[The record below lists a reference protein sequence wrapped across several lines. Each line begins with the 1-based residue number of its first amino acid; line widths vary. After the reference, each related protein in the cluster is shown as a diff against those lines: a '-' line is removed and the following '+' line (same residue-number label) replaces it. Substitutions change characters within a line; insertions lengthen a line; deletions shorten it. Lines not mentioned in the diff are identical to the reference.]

1 MRLNPG
7 QGVDARP
14 ADRRHAQRGHS
25 PLAVP
30 VDDVL
35 QGQGRPVSSRARVAP
50 SWLRYALRP
59 VGRRILRLCAAF
71 SVVAGT
77 LAGVALAMTPAQA
90 APWDCAFG
98 SGEISNAGPEH
109 GGAGMTAWIPV
120 IAKEDVP
127 PSADPDRAK
136 RGRQINP
143 SDHTLLEVAGPRGL
157 LWSYTPQRV
166 KEDLDEFDV
175 GDPEDNFETK
185 CSIMDASATGL
196 AQMMF
201 SVGGFFGG
209 LTIGVKQLASNEAPF
224 ESFYTAQESLLNNL
238 NDKIGVPAI
247 ALAVAVTGF
256 WVLTRMQ
263 RRSDARETYSG
274 VIASG
279 IIVVIVAAILAGNNY
294 VHITRAVDTYTSEF
308 NSAVMDL
315 AIINKNKD
323 ASSPCYL
330 PSTSTRSAGDQA
342 QPARPA
348 PDNPQGPLT
357 YNLGKRV
364 SSCMLYEVLLFQP
377 WVNGQFGT
385 ERQLKADDLV
395 FDGKNYC
402 PDGQPPAYERPGNV
416 ESIEYRCAS
425 RPRNPGQQ
433 QARINLAVQQ
443 VIAQAMSRNE
453 TIDERDGR
461 AVDTDQHLSLW
472 KGVQYKVAQA
482 YEPNYEF
489 WRGTQP
495 TGRMATA
502 IAALFVNL
510 IAFIFVG
517 LLAVL
522 TIFWH
527 AVFLMAWIFLP
538 LIGAI
543 AAFPPARRIVRTVA
557 GIMVQAV
564 FLRCVF
570 GLVLALLLAVLNILQ
585 VASGGTVIKI
595 FLMLVATAAI
605 WKLLSALRSGAIAPQ
620 IVQEA
625 GQSGMMPSDS
635 ALLGRTG
642 QAAGGAYRFQRN
654 VRAGA
659 RAGGRSAGAAAE
671 GLGYAR
677 GSREWRAEVRRGRL
691 QGAVTGGRMTTPG
704 GRELVHAEEHAGASA
719 VGRTYRSAARQ
730 RVVDADE
737 PRRTEGSE
745 SADERHGKLVEENRR
760 SRTDAIRAARR
771 SRPTGSGSSGSG
783 TSGSGSSGS
792 GSSGSG
798 SSGAGS
804 DSNTTGGVRSGP
816 RSE

>member
-1 MRLNPG
+1 MRAETG

-14 ADRRHAQRGHS
+14 GDRTHAQRGHL

-30 VDDVL
+30 ARALPDAR
-35 QGQGRPVSSRARVAP
+35 GMRGSGRGFRR
-50 SWLRYALRP
+50 RLRP
-59 VGRRILRLCAAF
+59 LGRRVVRVCAAF
-71 SVVAGT
+71 GVVAGT
-77 LAGVALAMTPAQA
+77 LAGVALAMQPAQA

-127 PSADPDRAK
+127 PAADPDRAK
-136 RGRQINP
+136 RGRHANP

-166 KEDLDEFDV
+166 KEDLDEFDT

-238 NDKIGVPAI
+238 NDKIGVPAV

-256 WVLTRMQ
+256 WVLTRIQ

-294 VHITRAVDTYTSEF
+294 VHITKAVDKYTSEF

-330 PSTSTRSAGDQA
+330 PSTSTRSASTQA
-342 QPARPA
+342 GLRPA
-348 PDNPQGPLT
+348 PGDPQGALT

-385 ERQLKADDLV
+385 ERQLKANDLV

-416 ESIEYRCAS
+416 ESIEYRCAT

-443 VIAQAMSRNE
+443 VVAQSMSRNE
-453 TIDERDGR
+453 TIDESDGK

-585 VASGGTVIKI
+585 VARGGTVIKI

-620 IVQEA
+620 IVQDA
-625 GQSGMMPSDS
+625 GQSGVMPSDG
-635 ALLGRTG
+635 ALLGRAG
-642 QAAGGAYRFQRN
+642 QATGGAYRFQRN

-659 RAGGRSAGAAAE
+659 RVGGRSAGAAAE
-671 GLGYAR
+671 GLGYTR
-677 GSREWRAEVRRGRL
+677 GSREWRTEVRRGRL

-704 GRELVHAEEHAGASA
+704 GRELVHAEEHAGARA
-719 VGRTYRSAARQ
+719 AGETYRGAAARQ
-730 RVVDADE
+730 RVLDADE
-737 PRRTEGSE
+737 RRRTDGPE
-745 SADERHGKLVEENRR
+745 SSDERHGKVVEEVRR
-760 SRTDAIRAARR
+760 SRSEAMRAARG
-771 SRPTGSGSSGSG
+771 SRPPRSGS
-783 TSGSGSSGS
+783 SGSGSSGS

-798 SSGAGS
+798 SGGS
-804 DSNTTGGVRSGP
+804 GGVRSGP

>member
-1 MRLNPG
+1 MRAEPG
-7 QGVDARP
+7 QGIDARP
-14 ADRRHAQRGHS
+14 GDRRHAQRGHL

-30 VDDVL
+30 A
-35 QGQGRPVSSRARVAP
+35 RAIPERRG
-50 SWLRYALRP
+50 WRGLRRGFPRGLRRGFGSL
-59 VGRRILRLCAAF
+59 GRRVVRVCAAF
-71 SVVAGT
+71 GVVAGT
-77 LAGVALAMTPAQA
+77 LAGVALAMQPAQA

-127 PSADPDRAK
+127 PAADPDRAK
-136 RGRQINP
+136 RGRQANP

-166 KEDLDEFDV
+166 KEDLDEFDT

-238 NDKIGVPAI
+238 NDKIGVPAV

-279 IIVVIVAAILAGNNY
+279 VIVVIVAAILAGNNY

-323 ASSPCYL
+323 ASSACYL
-330 PSTSTRSAGDQA
+330 PSSSTRSAGNQ
-342 QPARPA
+342 ARPV
-348 PDNPQGPLT
+348 PDNPQGSLT

-395 FDGKNYC
+395 FDGKDHC

-416 ESIEYRCAS
+416 ESIEYRCAT

-433 QARINLAVQQ
+433 QGRINLAVQQ

-453 TIDERDGR
+453 TIDESDGR
-461 AVDTDQHLSLW
+461 VVDTDQHLSLW
-472 KGVQYKVAQA
+472 KGVQYKVAQE

-605 WKLLSALRSGAIAPQ
+605 WKLLSALRTGAIAPQ

-625 GQSGMMPSDS
+625 GQSGMMPSDG
-635 ALLGRTG
+635 ALLGRAG
-642 QAAGGAYRFQRN
+642 QATGGAYRFQRN
-654 VRAGA
+654 MRAGA
-659 RAGGRSAGAAAE
+659 RAGGRSAGAAAD

-704 GRELVHAEEHAGASA
+704 GRELVHAEEHAGARA
-719 VGRTYRSAARQ
+719 AGETYRSAARQ
-730 RVVDADE
+730 RISEADE
-737 PRRTEGSE
+737 RRRSDGSE
-745 SADERHGKLVEENRR
+745 SSDERHGKVVEE
-760 SRTDAIRAARR
+760 ARR
-771 SRPTGSGSSGSG
+771 SRGEAMRAARGSRPPGSGS
-783 TSGSGSSGS
+783 SGSSGS
-792 GSSGSG
+792 GS
-798 SSGAGS
+798 GAS
-804 DSNTTGGVRSGP
+804 GGVRSGP